1 MWQKLNLKVPCKTCP
16 FRTTQGGL
24 RGLGTDRAEEISE
37 SLLRGESFTCHS
49 DLDKQER
56 NRNQCVGSML
66 ILDKLQQPNQIMQ
79 VAGRLGMFKVAD
91 LRGRDVV
98 FDNFADWV
106 SVQAEFG
113 E

>member
-1 MWQKLNLKVPCKTCP
+1 MLNRKVPCGTCP

-24 RGLGTDRAEEISE
+24 RGLGTDRAEEIAE

-49 DLDKQER
+49 DLGKRER
-56 NRNQCVGSML
+56 NKNQCVGAML

-79 VAGRLGMFKVAD
+79 VATRLNMLKVAD
-91 LRGRDVV
+91 LQGREVV
-98 FDNFADWV
+98 FDNFEDWV
-106 SVQAEFG
+106 KSQAEFG

>member
-1 MWQKLNLKVPCKTCP
+1 MLTRKIPCGTCP
-16 FRTTQGGL
+16 FRTTPDGL
-24 RGLGTDRAEEISE
+24 RGLGTERAQEIAE

-56 NRNQCVGSML
+56 NRNQCVGAML

-79 VAGRLGMFKVAD
+79 VAGRLGMFSVAD

-98 FDNFADWV
+98 FDNFDDWV
-106 SVQAEFG
+106 SSQAEFG

>member
-1 MWQKLNLKVPCKTCP
+1 MLNRKVPCKTCP
-16 FRTTQGGL
+16 FRTATNGL
-24 RGLGTDRAEEISE
+24 RGLGTERAEEIAE

-49 DLDKQER
+49 DLGKPAKS
-56 NRNQCVGSML
+56 RNQCVGSML
-66 ILDKLQQPNQIMQ
+66 ILDKLKQPNQIMQ
-79 VAGRLGMFKVAD
+79 VATRLGMLNVEQ

-98 FDNFADWV
+98 FDNFEAWV

>member
-1 MWQKLNLKVPCKTCP
+1 MLNRKVPCGTCP

-24 RGLGTDRAEEISE
+24 RGLRTDRAKEIAE

-49 DLDKQER
+49 DLGKRER
-56 NRNQCVGSML
+56 DRNQCVGSML

-79 VAGRLGMFKVAD
+79 VATRLNMFKVED
-91 LRGRDVV
+91 LQGSDVV
-98 FDNFADWV
+98 FDNFDDWV
-106 SVQAEFG
+106 RVQAEFG